1 MTKWLTFSKTSE
13 MFYSWCL
20 WNRRN
25 SRSIWILLR
34 FFVKLMLVSIV
45 SCRTLFPILVFF
57 FWSLYCMFFFN
68 LWLLI
73 TPFDIFWLPPLVSS
87 DYPLWYLLIT
97 LFGIFWLSPLVSSDY
112 PLWYLLITLFGIFW
126 LPSLVSSD
134 YPL

>member
-73 TPFDIFWLPPLVSS
+73 TPFDIFWLPPLISS
-87 DYPLWYLLIT
+87 NLSYKEVQIMKIIMFKILIPIWKQDSGENREHWILT
-97 LFGIFWLSPLVSSDY
+97 D
-112 PLWYLLITLFGIFW
+112 
-126 LPSLVSSD
+126 LPI
-134 YPL
+134 